1 MERLG
6 ATADGRSR
14 QWKWWVCGMLL
25 FASAINY
32 MDRQTLANAAT
43 RITRQFALSQ
53 EQYGD
58 LELGFGWAFAAG
70 SVVFGILVDRFSVR
84 MIYPIGLTLWSLT
97 GFATGLTHGYGGLL
111 VCRTLLG
118 FFEGAHWPCA
128 VKTTRLLLEAKDR
141 SMGNSLLQS
150 GTSMGAIVTPLV
162 MRAML
167 TEDLGSWRLP
177 FLAIGVAGVIWV
189 VMWFVLIK
197 RDDLPSTGP
206 EQKTATSLSKIL
218 LTRRMLV
225 IMAVVGL
232 INTGWQM
239 LRAWL
244 PKFLQEGRG
253 YSEAHALYFNSVF
266 YIATDVG
273 VIGAGALTLWLHRKK
288 IAVTKARMLA
298 FGVCAILSGAVVM
311 VPVLP
316 KGLALLGVLLV
327 VGAGALGV
335 FPIYHAFTQDLS
347 REHQGKVT
355 GVASIA
361 AWGFSPAQKIY
372 GRIIDSTK
380 SFDAGLVAAGLM
392 PLAALIIL
400 WLFWREPEIEKT

>member
-1 MERLG
+1 MALN
-6 ATADGRSR
+6 ASQRSGN
-14 QWKWWVCGMLL
+14 WKWWVCGLLL

-32 MDRQTLANAAT
+32 MDRQTLANAAS
-43 RITRQFALSQ
+43 RITRELSLRN

-58 LELGFGWAFAAG
+58 FEFGFGWAFAVG
-70 SVVFGILVDRFSVR
+70 SLVFGIAVDKFSVR
-84 MIYPIGLTLWSLT
+84 IIYPIGLLLWSLT
-97 GFATGLTHGYGGLL
+97 GFATGLAQGYEGIL

-150 GTSMGAIVTPLV
+150 GTSIGAIITPLV

-167 TEDLGSWRLP
+167 TEAPGSWRWP
-177 FLAIGVAGVIWV
+177 FLVIGATGLLWV
-189 VMWFVLIK
+189 VAWFALIK
-197 RDDLPSTGP
+197 RDDLPSSGP
-206 EQKTATSLSKIL
+206 DQKAATSIWKVL

-225 IMAVVGL
+225 IFAVIAL
-232 INTGWQM
+232 INTGWQTI
-239 LRAWL
+239 RAWL

-253 YSEAHALYFNSVF
+253 YSEAEALYFNSVF
-266 YIATDVG
+266 YIATDIG
-273 VIGAGALTLWLHRKK
+273 VIGAGALTLWLHRRKFT
-288 IAVTKARMLA
+288 VTKARIAVFGICAVLA
-298 FGVCAILSGAVVM
+298 ASSLM
-311 VPVLP
+311 VPILP
-316 KGLALLGVLLV
+316 KGPALLFVLLI

-361 AWGFSPAQKIY
+361 AWAFSPPAQKY
-372 GRIIDSTK
+372 FGRLVDRTK
-380 SFDAGLVAAGLM
+380 SFDEGLMIAGLL
-392 PLAALIIL
+392 PLTALVIL
-400 WLFWREPEIEKT
+400 ALFWREPEIEKS

>member
-1 MERLG
+1 MALNEPQ
-6 ATADGRSR
+6 RSR
-14 QWKWWVCGMLL
+14 SWKWWVCGLLL

-43 RITRQFALSQ
+43 RITRQFGLAQ

-58 LELGFGWAFAAG
+58 LEMGFGWAFAVG
-70 SVVFGILVDRFSVR
+70 SVVFGFLVDRFPVR
-84 MIYPIGLTLWSLT
+84 IVYPIGLTLWSAT
-97 GFATGLTHGYGGLL
+97 GFATGLANGYEGLL
-111 VCRTLLG
+111 ICRTLLG

-128 VKTTRLLLEAKDR
+128 VKTTRLLLDAKDR

-150 GTSMGAIVTPLV
+150 GTSIGAIVTPLI

-167 TEDLGSWRLP
+167 TDNPGSWRSP
-177 FLAIGVAGVIWV
+177 FLVIGLIGLIWV
-189 VMWFVLIK
+189 VSWFVLIK
-197 RDDLPSTGP
+197 RDDLPSTDP
-206 EQKTATSLSKIL
+206 EQKSPASLWAIL
-218 LTRRMLV
+218 LTRRMFV

-253 YSEAHALYFNSVF
+253 YSEAHALYFNSLF
-266 YIATDVG
+266 YVATDVG

-288 IAVTKARMLA
+288 FTVTNARVVTFGICSVLA
-298 FGVCAILSGAVVM
+298 AFVIL
-311 VPVLP
+311 VPALP
-316 KGLALLGVLLV
+316 KGPALLSVLLV

-355 GVASIA
+355 GIASIS
-361 AWGFSPAQKIY
+361 AWAFSPAQKLY
-372 GRIIDSTK
+372 GRVVDNTK
-380 SFDAGLVAAGLM
+380 SFDEGLVVAGLM
-392 PLAALIIL
+392 PLAAFFIL
-400 WLFWREPEIEKT
+400 WLFWPRPTKDIE